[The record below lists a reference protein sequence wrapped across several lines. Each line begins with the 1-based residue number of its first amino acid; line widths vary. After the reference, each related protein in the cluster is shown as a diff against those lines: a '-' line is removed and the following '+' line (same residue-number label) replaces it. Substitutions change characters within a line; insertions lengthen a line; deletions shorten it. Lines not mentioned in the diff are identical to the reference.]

1 MNLEK
6 TVENLKL
13 RGFKVSCFE
22 SGAEA
27 AEYMVKEISGKTVG
41 IGGSQTAQ
49 QLGLYEK
56 LGENNKVY
64 WHWKEPGSETRK
76 SANAADVYISS
87 ANAISEDGEIL
98 SIDGTGNRLAA
109 QVFGHEKVYIV
120 TGTNKICPDFD
131 SALHRARNTAA
142 VKNCGR
148 FNINTPCKEDGKCHD
163 CRCEDRI
170 CNALLVLWG
179 PMMGMETE
187 VIIINEE
194 LGY

>member
-1 MNLEK
+1 MNLQK
-6 TVENLKL
+6 TVENLKD
-13 RGFKVSCFE
+13 RGFSVSCFE
-22 SGAEA
+22 TGSEA
-27 AEYMVKEISGKTVG
+27 TDYIAANTKGKSVG
-41 IGGSQTAQ
+41 IGGSQTVQ

-56 LGENNKVY
+56 LSKNNQVF
-64 WHWKEPGSETRK
+64 WHWKVPGNESRK
-76 SANAADVYISS
+76 NANAAEVYISS
-87 ANAISEDGEIL
+87 ANAISMDGEIL
-98 SIDGTGNRLAA
+98 SIDGSGNRIAA
-109 QVFGHEKVYIV
+109 QAFGHEKLYIV
-120 TGTNKICPDFD
+120 VGTNKLCPDFH
-131 SALHRARNTAA
+131 SALHRAKNIAA
-142 VKNCGR
+142 VKNCAR